1 MKSEIEHNNKMNT
14 LDAEPCILQQLEE
27 NGVPPELCVHQE
39 QLHDL
44 TCNICLNIL
53 KSPRAMCS
61 NEHFYCDDCL
71 KNTNDTCPECRM
83 NASGPLVE
91 SRMLNNRLADLE
103 IYCYTTLQSNKQTVG
118 KKRKCKS
125 NAACEWRG
133 KMSHLHNHLENECLF
148 TDKKDLKMYTL
159 EKDNKRLKRE
169 NKEQLRVHQEHMNS
183 FKNSNSEFLKKMQI
197 RLENSKDQ
205 HRRDIEK
212 LKREVE
218 VSSTKE
224 WLLNDE
230 IRKKKCMLV
239 NATDHRE
246 QLEREK
252 KEMSGK
258 IERLIVERLA
268 IDKEHVRQ
276 DAVSKV
282 MCGLVFLGMFT
293 VNRILNATCFCI
305 FLCYML
311 VCWLCSKLF

>member
-1 MKSEIEHNNKMNT
+1 MNT
-14 LDAEPCILQQLEE
+14 LDVQHCILQQFEE
-27 NGVPPELCVHQE
+27 NGFPPELCVHQE

-91 SRMLNNRLADLE
+91 SRMLNNRLDELE
-103 IYCYTTLQSNKQTVG
+103 VYCYTTLGANMQTVG
-118 KKRKCKS
+118 KKRKSKS
-125 NAACEWRG
+125 KTVCEWRG

-159 EKDNKRLKRE
+159 EKDNKRLKIE
-169 NKEQLRVHQEHMNS
+169 NEEHCRTHSESVNS
-183 FKNSNSEFLKKMQI
+183 FKKSYVDKLNKW
-197 RLENSKDQ
+197 
-205 HRRDIEK
+205 K
-212 LKREVE
+212 LKFTSETNHYRRQIDELEREVN
-218 VSSTKE
+218 VSNAKE
-224 WLLNDE
+224 SLLNYE
-230 IRKKKCMLV
+230 IKEKKRMLV
-239 NATDHRE
+239 TATDHTE

-252 KEMSGK
+252 KEMSWK
-258 IERLIVERLA
+258 IERFIVERRV

-282 MCGLVFLGMFT
+282 MYGLVFLGMLT
-293 VNRILNATCFCI
+293 DNRIVSATCVCI

-311 VCWLCSKLF
+311 VYWLCSQLF